1 MKDKIELIAFVGAG
15 NVAWHLAPVLDNAG
29 FIVREVYSRNAGN
42 SSQLVNRLYQAEVRN
57 SLDFSDS
64 DVEAIIL
71 TVPDDALDEVAANI
85 VMPSGALLVHTS
97 GSNPLSALDKA
108 GIPDTGVIYP
118 LQSFSKGAKVNL
130 DETPV
135 FVEGSNPSVTRHLMT
150 IGRAISSTVLAI
162 STEKRMAL
170 HLAGVFASNFTNH
183 MIAIAFELMEQQG
196 LEPQW
201 LEPLI
206 AETINKGLDTGPE
219 SAQTGPAR
227 RGDVKILQKHVEF
240 LKKDKILRE
249 IYTLISQHILD
260 KYRS

>member
-1 MKDKIELIAFVGAG
+1 MKDKIEFIAFVGAG

-29 FIVREVYSRNAGN
+29 LIVSEVYSRDRKK
-42 SSQLVNRLYQAEVRN
+42 SRQLVNRLYQAEVKD

-64 DVEAIIL
+64 GAEVILL
-71 TVPDDALDEVAANI
+71 TVADDAIEEVAANI
-85 VMPSGALLVHTS
+85 VMPPDAILVHTS
-97 GSNPLSALDKA
+97 GSTPLSALDKA
-108 GIPDTGVIYP
+108 GTPNTGVIYP
-118 LQSFSKGAKVNL
+118 LQTFSKGAKVNL
-130 DETPV
+130 EETPV
-135 FVEGSNPSVTRHLMT
+135 FVEGSNPLVTRHLLT

-183 MIAIAFELMEQQG
+183 MIAIAFELMERQG

-206 AETINKGLDTGPE
+206 AETINKGLDAGPE
-219 SAQTGPAR
+219 NAQTGPAR
-227 RGDVKILQKHVEF
+227 RGDLKILQKHAEF
-240 LKKDKILRE
+240 LKKDKALRE
-249 IYTLISQHILD
+249 IYTIISQHILD